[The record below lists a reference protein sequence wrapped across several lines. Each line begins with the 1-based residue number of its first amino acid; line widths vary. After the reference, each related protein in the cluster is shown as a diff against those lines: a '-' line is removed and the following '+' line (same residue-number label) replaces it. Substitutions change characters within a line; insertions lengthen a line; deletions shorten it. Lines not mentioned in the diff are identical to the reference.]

1 MKAAINKGTD
11 KEVAWSI
18 DDPVTPEL
26 VQSIETAGNAMSLG
40 WNESPFMEL
49 VELLRTKYSEEKL
62 EEMMYDEDPEI
73 IEIGALALKNPLN
86 ESTENIEKMVR
97 LYLPVMVVLLHRIKG
112 SN

>member
-1 MKAAINKGTD
+1 LKAAINKGTE
-11 KEVAWSI
+11 KEIVWSI

-26 VQSIETAGNAMSLG
+26 VHAIETAGDAMSLE
-40 WNESPFMEL
+40 WNKSPFMEL
-49 VELLRTKYSEEKL
+49 VELLLTKFSEETL

-97 LYLPVMVVLLHRIKG
+97 LYLPVMVVLLHKIKG